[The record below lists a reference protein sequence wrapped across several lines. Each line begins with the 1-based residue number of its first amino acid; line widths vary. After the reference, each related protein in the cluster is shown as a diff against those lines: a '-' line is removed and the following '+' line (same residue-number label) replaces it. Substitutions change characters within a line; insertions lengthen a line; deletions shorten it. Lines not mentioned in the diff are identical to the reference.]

1 LEKPKAGYK
10 KRLKSKKTTEKI
22 FNSGRIVFS
31 SDKKI
36 RAHYFLKEDLVEFGI
51 MSSVAVSKKAGKAVW
66 RNRAKRLIRESYRL
80 NSDSILASC
89 RKEKIRL
96 EIIFAV
102 NSISE
107 KADKKISLKDIQPS
121 IIEILNS
128 VKMEIEG
135 SSKIGDY

>member
-1 LEKPKAGYK
+1 LEKTKTVCK
-10 KRLKSKKTTEKI
+10 KRIKSKKTTEKI

-36 RAHYFLKEDLVEFGI
+36 RVHYLLKEDLVEYGI
-51 MSSVAVSKKAGKAVW
+51 LSSVAVSKKAGKAVW

-89 RKEKIRL
+89 RRKKIRL

-102 NSISE
+102 NSMSE
-107 KADKKISLKDIQPS
+107 KADKKISLKNIQPS
-121 IIEILNS
+121 IKEILNS

-135 SSKIGDY
+135 SSQ